1 MINIITGHYGSG
13 KTEFAINL
21 ALKKMSEGKK
31 VTICDLDIVN
41 PYFRTSDVKNFLSQK
56 GINVI
61 ASEFASS
68 NVDIP
73 VLPGEIL
80 SVFAD
85 SRTEAVLD
93 VGGDEDGAVALGGF
107 FNYIKNREYRMFFV
121 INTLRPMTANKD
133 DILELAKKIEETSR
147 LKITDIVNNTNLANL
162 TEKSHILESVAT
174 VENCAQNMGV
184 PVTYI
189 SGRQDILK
197 NLPENFKDK
206 LFTLETF
213 MNLPF

>member
-41 PYFRTSDVKNFLSQK
+41 PYFRTSD
-56 GINVI
+56 VI

-107 FNYIKNREYRMFFV
+107 FNYIKNREYKMFFV
-121 INTLRPMTANKD
+121 INTLRPMTANED

-162 TEKSHILESVAT
+162 TDKNHILESVAT

>member
-121 INTLRPMTANKD
+121 INTLRPMTANED

-162 TEKSHILESVAT
+162 TDKNHILESVAT

>member
-121 INTLRPMTANKD
+121 INTLRPMTANED

>member
-41 PYFRTSDVKNFLSQK
+41 PYFRTSDVKT
-56 GINVI
+56 
-61 ASEFASS
+61 SEFASS

-107 FNYIKNREYRMFFV
+107 FNYIKNREYKMFFV
-121 INTLRPMTANKD
+121 INTLRPMTANED

-162 TEKSHILESVAT
+162 TDKNHILESVAT

>member
-121 INTLRPMTANKD
+121 INTLRPMTANED
-133 DILELAKKIEETSR
+133 D
-147 LKITDIVNNTNLANL
+147 
-162 TEKSHILESVAT
+162 ILESVAT

-189 SGRQDILK
+189 SGRRDVLK

>member
-121 INTLRPMTANKD
+121 INTLRPMTANED

-147 LKITDIVNNTNLANL
+147 LKITDIVNNTNLANR
-162 TEKSHILESVAT
+162 TDKNHILESVAT

-189 SGRQDILK
+189 SGRRDVLK

>member
-121 INTLRPMTANKD
+121 INTLRPMTANED

-162 TEKSHILESVAT
+162 TDKNHILESVAT

-189 SGRQDILK
+189 SGRRDVLK
-197 NLPENFKDK
+197 NLPENFKGK

>member
-121 INTLRPMTANKD
+121 INTLRPMTANED

-162 TEKSHILESVAT
+162 TDKNHILESVAT
-174 VENCAQNMGV
+174 VESCAQNMGV

-189 SGRQDILK
+189 SGRRDVLK

>member
-121 INTLRPMTANKD
+121 INTLRPMTANED

-162 TEKSHILESVAT
+162 TDKNHILESVAT
-174 VENCAQNMGV
+174 VENCAQNMDV

-189 SGRQDILK
+189 SGRRDVLK

>member
-93 VGGDEDGAVALGGF
+93 VGDDEDGAVALGGF

-121 INTLRPMTANKD
+121 INTLRPMTANED

-162 TEKSHILESVAT
+162 TDKNHILESVAT

-189 SGRQDILK
+189 SGRRDVLK

>member
-31 VTICDLDIVN
+31 VAICDLDIVN

-73 VLPGEIL
+73 VLPSEIL

-121 INTLRPMTANKD
+121 INTLRPMTANED

-162 TEKSHILESVAT
+162 TDKNHILESVAT
-174 VENCAQNMGV
+174 VENCAQNMDV

-189 SGRQDILK
+189 SGRRDVLK

>member
-107 FNYIKNREYRMFFV
+107 FNYIKNREYKMFFV
-121 INTLRPMTANKD
+121 INTLRPMTANED

-162 TEKSHILESVAT
+162 TDKNHILESVAT

>member
-121 INTLRPMTANKD
+121 INTLRPMTANED

-162 TEKSHILESVAT
+162 TDKNHILESVAT

-189 SGRQDILK
+189 SGRQDVLK

>member
-121 INTLRPMTANKD
+121 INTLRPMTANED

-147 LKITDIVNNTNLANL
+147 LKITDIVNNTNLANI
-162 TEKSHILESVAT
+162 TDKNHILESVAT

-189 SGRQDILK
+189 SGRRDVLK

>member
-107 FNYIKNREYRMFFV
+107 FNYIKNREYKMFFV
-121 INTLRPMTANKD
+121 INTLRPMTAKKD

-162 TEKSHILESVAT
+162 TDKNHILESVAT

-189 SGRQDILK
+189 SGRRDVLK

>member
-121 INTLRPMTANKD
+121 INTLRPMTANED

-162 TEKSHILESVAT
+162 TDKNHILESVAT

-189 SGRQDILK
+189 SGRRDVLK

>member
-121 INTLRPMTANKD
+121 INTLRPMTANED

-189 SGRQDILK
+189 SGRRDVLK

>member
-121 INTLRPMTANKD
+121 INTLRPMTANED

-162 TEKSHILESVAT
+162 TDKNHILESVAT

-184 PVTYI
+184 PVTYT
-189 SGRQDILK
+189 SGRRDVLK